1 MNDYERELFNG
12 KCPYTGLICDKDIE
26 CFVCPVEEEER
37 KFMRAIWEVEDGNV
51 D

>member
-12 KCPYTGLICDKDIE
+12 KCPYTDLICDKDIE
-26 CFVCPVEEEER
+26 CVVCPVEEEER
-37 KFMRAIWEVEDGNV
+37 KSMRAIQEVEDGS